1 MATPF
6 KPKPRWVALFRYLSI
21 GLDLQYAAAEPYWQ
35 VGLTARPLLNQ
46 GNTMIEPVVAYF
58 KALQQ
63 RICQSLEA
71 IDTQGTF
78 SLEQIQPPNG
88 GLSQPRVLA
97 DGKHIEKAAVQFTHS
112 MGAALPPA
120 ATERNPHLAGSAF
133 QATAVS
139 LIVHPRN
146 PHVPITHM
154 NLRFFYVEADEPAWY
169 FGGGY
174 DLTPCYPVD
183 EDVRLWHQ
191 TAANAVGE
199 HYPAFKATCDEYFFL
214 PHRNETR
221 GVGGIF
227 FDDWTQGGFDDSFAL
242 VKRVGDSFLPAYQP
256 IFQRRMETPFTEAQR
271 EFQLYRRGRY
281 AEFNL
286 AIDRGTKYG
295 LQSGRRIESV
305 LASLPPLV
313 KWVYDYQP
321 EPNSLEATLS
331 EYLKPNDWL

>member
-1 MATPF
+1 
-6 KPKPRWVALFRYLSI
+6 
-21 GLDLQYAAAEPYWQ
+21 
-35 VGLTARPLLNQ
+35 
-46 GNTMIEPVVAYF
+46 MIDPVVDYF
-58 KALQQ
+58 TTLQQ
-63 RICQSLEA
+63 EICSALEQV
-71 IDTQGTF
+71 DTQARF
-78 SLEQIQPPNG
+78 SLETIVPPTG

-112 MGAALPPA
+112 KGAALPPA

-133 QATAVS
+133 QATAIS
-139 LIVHPRN
+139 LIVHPTN

-154 NLRFFYVEADEPAWY
+154 NLRFFIVEAEEPVWY

-183 EDVRLWHQ
+183 EDVRFWHQ
-191 TAANAVGE
+191 TAAEAVGE
-199 HYPAFKATCDEYFFL
+199 HYADFKSACDDYFFL

-227 FDDWTQGGFDDSFAL
+227 FDDWTEGGFEQSFDLAR
-242 VKRVGDSFLPAYQP
+242 RVGDSFLAAYLP
-256 IFQRRMETPFTEAQR
+256 IFQRRMDTPFSDQQR
-271 EFQLYRRGRY
+271 DFQLYRRGRY

-313 KWVYDYQP
+313 KWIYNFQP
-321 EPNSLEATLS
+321 EPGSLEDKLAGYLS
-331 EYLKPNDWL
+331 PRDWL